1 MDEETLKKYFIEEVK
16 TIQEIIKRMASNSF
30 MLKGWAVT
38 LVTATLLLK
47 VATDNK
53 YAVLIGFIP
62 LVSFWM
68 LDAFYLRQE
77 KLYRKLYEWTI
88 LNRLTDNENTRK
100 CFDMST
106 SQFNYEIFS
115 IYKLMFS
122 PTLRVFYIPTALL
135 LLIYFIVVQLVV
147 CNTPL
152 SK

>member
-1 MDEETLKKYFIEEVK
+1 MDEETIKKYFIEEVK

-53 YAVLIGFIP
+53 FAIIIGFIP
-62 LVSFWM
+62 LFSFWM
-68 LDAFYLRQE
+68 LDSFYLRQE

-88 LNRLTDNENTRK
+88 HNRLSDKENTRK

-106 SQFNYEIFS
+106 SQFCDEIPS
-115 IYKLMFS
+115 TYKVMFS

-135 LLIYFIVVQLVV
+135 LLIYFLVVQFLT
-147 CNTPL
+147 CKIPPQ
-152 SK
+152 

>member
-1 MDEETLKKYFIEEVK
+1 MDEETIKKYFIEEVK

-38 LVTATLLLK
+38 LITATLLLK

-53 YAVLIGFIP
+53 YAILIGFIP

-88 LNRLTDNENTRK
+88 QNRLSDKENTRK

-106 SQFNYEIFS
+106 SQFCDEIPS
-115 IYKLMFS
+115 TYKVMFS

-135 LLIYFIVVQLVV
+135 LLIYFLVVQLIACKV
-147 CNTPL
+147 PPQ
-152 SK
+152 